1 MTTNEFTQIYD
12 NYADNVYRLAL
23 FIVGQKED
31 AEDIVQQTFTK
42 LYQKSPDFHTESET
56 RAWLLKAAQH
66 SAYDLLKSAAHKK
79 KAWGTE
85 QEIFH
90 NRKQILYPEPESVLT
105 DERAILE
112 GIAGKYQVVLY
123 LYYYEEYSTAE
134 IAKLL
139 GVTETTVR
147 ARLSRGRKQLK
158 RMIGGSGI

>member
-1 MTTNEFTQIYD
+1 MTTNEFTWIYD
-12 NYADNVYRLAL
+12 SYADHVYRLAL

-42 LYQKSPDFHTESET
+42 LYQNPPVFNTERET
-56 RAWLLKAAQH
+56 KAWLLKTAQH

-85 QEIFH
+85 PEMLD
-90 NRKQILYPEPESVLT
+90 NRKQILYPEPESVLS

-112 GIAGKYQVVLY
+112 GIARKYQAVLY
-123 LYYYEEYSTAE
+123 LYYYEEYSTSE

-139 GVTETTVR
+139 GITETTVR
-147 ARLSRGRKQLK
+147 TRLSRGRKQLK
-158 RMIGGSGI
+158 KVVGGKRI